1 MKAEIHTKTGYPLD
15 IPDNNTHSRRSAAL
29 HTSHTRSSARSH
41 SSVAAMTSSTGSGGG
56 STGASNGVSNALS
69 AATPTAD
76 VSINNIDEYVELLYE
91 ELGERIRGSAM
102 ILQMARNPDNLEEL
116 EKNGKDKFAV
126 L

>member
-1 MKAEIHTKTGYPLD
+1 M
-15 IPDNNTHSRRSAAL
+15 
-29 HTSHTRSSARSH
+29 
-41 SSVAAMTSSTGSGGG
+41 
-56 STGASNGVSNALS
+56 
-69 AATPTAD
+69 
-76 VSINNIDEYVELLYE
+76 SINNIDEYVELLYE

>member
-1 MKAEIHTKTGYPLD
+1 M
-15 IPDNNTHSRRSAAL
+15 S
-29 HTSHTRSSARSH
+29 
-41 SSVAAMTSSTGSGGG
+41 SSTGSSGIGGGGGGG
-56 STGASNGVSNALS
+56 STVTNGGTNASN

-116 EKNGKDKFAV
+116 EKNGSLIYFPIIC
-126 L
+126 

>member
-1 MKAEIHTKTGYPLD
+1 
-15 IPDNNTHSRRSAAL
+15 
-29 HTSHTRSSARSH
+29 
-41 SSVAAMTSSTGSGGG
+41 VAAMTSSTGSGSG
-56 STGASNGVSNALS
+56 STGATNGVSNALS

-116 EKNGKDKFAV
+116 EKNG
-126 L
+126 